1 MYFLDLARNRQSV
14 RAYQD
19 KPVQREKIERCLKAG
34 RLAPSARNAQPW
46 QFIVIDDLELRDKV
60 ARKTFN
66 KIISFNRFS
75 LQAPVLIIA
84 ISENKGIINKIGKV
98 IKNKQFNLI
107 DTGIAVENICLQA
120 TEEGLGT
127 CILGWFDETGVK
139 KLLNIPQSK
148 SIELIVTMGYPQ
160 SSEIRPKKRKE
171 LDEIRSY
178 NRYK

>member
-1 MYFLDLARNRQSV
+1 MKFLDLARNRQSV

-19 KPVQREKIERCLKAG
+19 KTVQREMIERCLEAG
-34 RLAPSARNAQPW
+34 RLAPSARNVQPW
-46 QFIVIDDLELRDKV
+46 QFIVIDDPELKDKV

-75 LQAPVLIIA
+75 LQAPVLIIV
-84 ISENKGIINKIGKV
+84 ISENKGMINKIGRA

>member
-1 MYFLDLARNRQSV
+1 MNFLDLARNRQSV

-19 KPVQREKIERCLKAG
+19 KPVEREKIERCLEAG

-46 QFIVIDDLELRDKV
+46 QFVVIDDLELKDKV

-66 KIISFNRFS
+66 KIVSFNRFS
-75 LQAPVLIIA
+75 LQAPVLIIV
-84 ISENKGIINKIGKV
+84 ISENKGIINKIGRA
-98 IKNKQFNLI
+98 IKNKQFNLVDI
-107 DTGIAVENICLQA
+107 GIAVENICLQA

-139 KLLNIPQSK
+139 ELLNIPQSK
-148 SIELIVTMGYPQ
+148 TIELIVTMGYPQ

>member
-1 MYFLDLARNRQSV
+1 MKFLDLTRNRQSV

-75 LQAPVLIIA
+75 LQAPVLTIA

-98 IKNKQFNLI
+98 IKNKQ
-107 DTGIAVENICLQA
+107 
-120 TEEGLGT
+120 
-127 CILGWFDETGVK
+127 
-139 KLLNIPQSK
+139 
-148 SIELIVTMGYPQ
+148 
-160 SSEIRPKKRKE
+160 
-171 LDEIRSY
+171 
-178 NRYK
+178 